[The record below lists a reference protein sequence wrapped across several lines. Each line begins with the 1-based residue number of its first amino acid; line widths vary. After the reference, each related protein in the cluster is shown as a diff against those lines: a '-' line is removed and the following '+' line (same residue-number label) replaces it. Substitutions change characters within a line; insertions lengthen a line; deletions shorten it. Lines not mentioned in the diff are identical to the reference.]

1 MNYITKE
8 GLKKLRNKLIYLES
22 SERKRITQQIA
33 DARDKGDLS
42 ENAEYDA
49 AKEEQVLLE
58 MQISNLKNKINNAKI
73 INPNMLDS
81 KKIGILSTVKLKNLI
96 NHQILQYTFVPET
109 DINLKVGKISVNTP
123 IAQGLMGKTVGEKA
137 KINLP
142 TGDTLYLEIIQINI
156 SN

>member
-8 GLKKLRNKLIYLES
+8 GLKKLRSELIYLERC
-22 SERKRITQQIA
+22 ERKKITQQIA
-33 DARDKGDLS
+33 EARDKGDLS

-49 AKEEQVLLE
+49 AKEAQGLLE
-58 MQISNLKNKINNAKI
+58 MKISNLKNKINNVKI
-73 INPNMLDS
+73 INPNTLDS

-96 NHQILQYTFVPET
+96 NNQILEYTFVPET
-109 DINLKVGKISVNTP
+109 DINLKLGKISVNTP
-123 IAQGLMGKTVGEKA
+123 IAKGLIGKTVGEKA

-142 TGDTLYLEIIQINI
+142 NGNILNVEIIEINI